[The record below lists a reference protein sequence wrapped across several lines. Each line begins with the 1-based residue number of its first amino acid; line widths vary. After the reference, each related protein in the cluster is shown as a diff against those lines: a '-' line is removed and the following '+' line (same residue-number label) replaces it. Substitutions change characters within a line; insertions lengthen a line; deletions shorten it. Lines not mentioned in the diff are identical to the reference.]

1 MGCLRDF
8 KDNVAQTFPLISNSC
23 DLFLVQPLYTVG
35 TIVFGFLELRTT
47 YSFRFFGSFVFFTN
61 Q

>member
-35 TIVFGFLELRTT
+35 TQLILNEWNGPWRNNHLCSST
-47 YSFRFFGSFVFFTN
+47 
-61 Q
+61 